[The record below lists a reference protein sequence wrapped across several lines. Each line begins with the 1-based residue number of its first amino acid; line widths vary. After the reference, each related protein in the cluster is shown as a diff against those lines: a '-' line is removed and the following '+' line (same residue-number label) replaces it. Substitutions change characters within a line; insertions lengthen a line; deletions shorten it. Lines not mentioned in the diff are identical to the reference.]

1 MYKIGIMGDRES
13 VMSFKALGLDVFP
26 SENEEDARKTLH
38 RLAKEKYGII
48 YITENLIHA
57 MEKDIDRYNDSIIPA
72 IIPIPSRQGASGMGM
87 MNVKKSVERA
97 VGADI
102 LFGGDK

>member
-1 MYKIGIMGDRES
+1 MYKIGVMGDRES

-26 SENEEDARKTLH
+26 CETEEEARKILH
-38 RLAKEKYGII
+38 EIAKDKYGII
-48 YITENLIHA
+48 YITEDLIKSI
-57 MEKDIDRYNDSIIPA
+57 EKDIDRYNDSIIPA

>member
-38 RLAKEKYGII
+38 
-48 YITENLIHA
+48 
-57 MEKDIDRYNDSIIPA
+57 
-72 IIPIPSRQGASGMGM
+72 
-87 MNVKKSVERA
+87 
-97 VGADI
+97 
-102 LFGGDK
+102 

>member
-1 MYKIGIMGDRES
+1 MYKIGVMGDRES

-26 SENEEDARKTLH
+26 CETEEKARKILH
-38 RLAKEKYGII
+38 EIAKDKYGII
-48 YITENLIHA
+48 YITEDLIKSI
-57 MEKDIDRYNDSIIPA
+57 EKDIDRYNDTIIPA

>member
-1 MYKIGIMGDRES
+1 MFKIGVMGDRES
-13 VMSFKALGLDVFP
+13 VMSFKALGLEVFP
-26 SENEEDARKTLH
+26 CENGESGRKILH
-38 RLAKEKYGII
+38 KLAKDKYGII
-48 YITENLIHA
+48 YVTEDLIES
-57 MEKDIDRYNDSIIPA
+57 MEKDIDKYNDSIIPA

-87 MNVKKSVERA
+87 LNVKKSVERA